1 MKISNDIIELIEND
15 VKRKRNSK
23 NNREPHQVLQEYHTP
38 LEVARELIKHSTKLN
53 DKKIRVLEPTA
64 GFGMLIRAL
73 VEKIKHNDYMVE
85 MIEINPTSRVVLEA
99 YEKTM
104 PTNLKLQDSDDFLL
118 YKSNEN
124 YDLIIMNPPFHLRKG
139 EHKNTKDVFDTDFVN
154 HAFSMIKDDGEI
166 LCIVS
171 HAMIRRKNLNE
182 NIKIELLKEYK
193 NFKWKGEKGDKLNLN
208 FSMYRITKDINKIIK
223 NRNGY

>member
-1 MKISNDIIELIEND
+1 
-15 VKRKRNSK
+15 
-23 NNREPHQVLQEYHTP
+23 
-38 LEVARELIKHSTKLN
+38 
-53 DKKIRVLEPTA
+53 
-64 GFGMLIRAL
+64 
-73 VEKIKHNDYMVE
+73 MVE

-104 PTNLKLQDSDDFLL
+104 PANLKLQDSGNFLL

-124 YDLIIMNPPFHLRKG
+124 YVLIIMNPPFHLRKG
-139 EHKNTKDVFDTDFVN
+139 ENKNTKDVFDTDFVN

-193 NFKWKGEKGDKLNLN
+193 NYKWRGEKGDKLNLN

-223 NRNGY
+223 ERNGY